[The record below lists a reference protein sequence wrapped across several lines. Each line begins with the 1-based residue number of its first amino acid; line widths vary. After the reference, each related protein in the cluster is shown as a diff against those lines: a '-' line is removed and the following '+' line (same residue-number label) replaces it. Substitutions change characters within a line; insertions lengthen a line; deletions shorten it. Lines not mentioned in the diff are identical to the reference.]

1 MIRRPPRSTRTD
13 TLFPYTT
20 LFRSLE
26 FDVDRHA
33 ILDQIERVAQ
43 RRHALVLSGIELAN
57 SCRIHIRQQAPAIGG
72 AVDAQ
77 VMHQPEFAGRKLH
90 VEFQPMRA
98 QPDTGVEREDRKS
111 TSLNSSN
118 KCAYRML
125 YSDCKKKELD
135 I

>member
-1 MIRRPPRSTRTD
+1 MRISD
-13 TLFPYTT
+13 WSSDVCSSDL
-20 LFRSLE
+20 

-43 RRHALVLSGIELAN
+43 RRHALVLSGIEPAN

-98 QPDTGVEREDRKS
+98 QPDTRSEEH
-111 TSLNSSN
+111 TSELQSLMRISYAVL
-118 KCAYRML
+118 CL
-125 YSDCKKKELD
+125 KKQKQQH
-135 I
+135 IKRI